1 MDKVCIIGLGKLGSH
16 LYYSI
21 NRTKK
26 FRVNYTV
33 KNSRAKIIPPKMNE
47 CGIIFICTGDSGII
61 KAVKELSTK
70 KFNLKDKIIF
80 HTSGALSSDVLSPL
94 KKKGAYTGSFHP
106 VQTFEARVTGHNKK
120 LNGIYTV
127 LEGDDKAT
135 AKAKEIVKSLR
146 SKAVVLNS
154 ENKVLHHIN
163 SVFASNYLI
172 AYFSII
178 EKISHDLSITYRDKK
193 ILKNG
198 FNKSS
203 FFNIYKP
210 LIEQTIRNIKAKG
223 TVKSLTGPVERND
236 LDTIKLHLKT
246 LKKRIP
252 ALLPYY
258 SLMGIETVNIALK
271 KKSITNKEARIMK
284 NELKKHLSLPKKR
297 NRN

>member
-1 MDKVCIIGLGKLGSH
+1 MDKICIIGLGKLGSH

-26 FRVNYTV
+26 FRVYYTV
-33 KNSRAKIIPPKMNE
+33 KNSRVKIIPSKLNE
-47 CGIIFICTGDSGII
+47 CRIIFICSGDSDIP
-61 KAVKELSTK
+61 KAVKELSAK

-94 KKKGAYTGSFHP
+94 KKKGTYTGSFHP
-106 VQTFEARVTGHNKK
+106 VQTFEVRVTGHNKK
-120 LNGIYTV
+120 LNGIYIV
-127 LEGDDKAT
+127 IEGDDKAT
-135 AKAKEIVKSLR
+135 AKAKEIVKSFR
-146 SKAVVLNS
+146 SKTVVLNS
-154 ENKVLHHIN
+154 RDKVLHHIN

-172 AYFSII
+172 TYLSII
-178 EKISHDLSITYRDKK
+178 EKISHDLSITYRAKK

-236 LDTIKLHLKT
+236 LNTIKLHLKI
-246 LKKRIP
+246 LKERIP

-258 SLMGIETVNIALK
+258 SLMGIETANIALK
-271 KKSITNKEARIMK
+271 KKSVTNKEARIII
-284 NELKKHLSLPKKR
+284 NEFKKHLSLLKNR

>member
-1 MDKVCIIGLGKLGSH
+1 MDKICLIGLGKLGSH

-26 FRVNYTV
+26 FRVYYSV
-33 KNSRAKIIPPKMNE
+33 KNSRAKIIPAKLNE
-47 CGIIFICTGDSGII
+47 CGIIFICTGDSGIA
-61 KAVKELSTK
+61 KAVKELSAK
-70 KFNLKDKIIF
+70 KFNLRDKIIF

-106 VQTFEARVTGHNKK
+106 VQTFEVRVTDHNKK
-120 LNGIYTV
+120 LNGIYIV
-127 LEGDDKAT
+127 LEGDIKAA

-154 ENKVLHHIN
+154 GDKVLHHIN
-163 SVFASNYLI
+163 SVFTSNYLI
-172 AYFSII
+172 AYLSII
-178 EKISHDLSITYRDKK
+178 EKISQDLSIIYKDKK

-223 TVKSLTGPVERND
+223 TVQSLTGPVERND
-236 LDTIKLHLKT
+236 LDIIKLHLKT
-246 LKKRIP
+246 LKERIP
-252 ALLPYY
+252 ELLPYY
-258 SLMGIETVNIALK
+258 TLMGIETTDIALK

-284 NELKKHLSLPKKR
+284 NEFKKHLCLPKNR